1 MSPGQTNTKPD
12 KAELE
17 AAIDALL
24 KDIDTTCHRFENPAQ
39 AQDDDE
45 LAEYTRAAE
54 VANKARAASEPTPE
68 AAPATPAE
76 PSAQPSSEE
85 VGESAERAIEASA
98 EGMNALLEE
107 AADRLI
113 ESLEQEI
120 TPAVASEPEAATEP
134 EAAAEAESEA
144 EPTDEPATATITEPT
159 DGTDLIERA
168 LDSLLAETPEAGP
181 EAAVDPTAA
190 VGAPAPAEAAETT
203 VPEASIAEPET
214 PEPESVEPIS
224 PEPTRDVFA
233 DLDAAFDDLLDG
245 TFETA
250 DGQAVDTD
258 GVDTSPDRTLML
270 DTVAPATAAPSATP
284 ATPPSPEPVAPNAT
298 APAAAEAAAP
308 TTETS
313 TAQASVAPGV
323 TTPEVA
329 PESGPVRVPTK
340 KTKGRKL
347 AGALD
352 GFWLRVRPLLG
363 GAVRGVVGAVRPLGA
378 RALIVLSKPL
388 EGKPPQVRDS
398 IGWVALWTLFLA
410 VCVWAYAMLRPA
422 PVPPNDGRASA
433 VVTPD
438 TPRDP

>member
-24 KDIDTTCHRFENPAQ
+24 KDIDSTCHRFENPAQ
-39 AQDDDE
+39 AHDDDE
-45 LAEYTRAAE
+45 LAEYTRAVEA
-54 VANKARAASEPTPE
+54 ANKARAANESMPE
-68 AAPATPAE
+68 AAPATPAD

-168 LDSLLAETPEAGP
+168 LDSLLAETPEAEP

-214 PEPESVEPIS
+214 PEPESVEPIT

-270 DTVAPATAAPSATP
+270 DTAAPATAAPSATP

-298 APAAAEAAAP
+298 APVAAEAAAP

-313 TAQASVAPGV
+313 TAQASVAPVV
-323 TTPEVA
+323 TTPEAA

-352 GFWLRVRPLLG
+352 GFWLRVRPLLA

>member
-24 KDIDTTCHRFENPAQ
+24 KDIDSTCHRFENPAQ

-45 LAEYTRAAE
+45 LAEYTRAVEA
-54 VANKARAASEPTPE
+54 ANKARPASEPTPE
-68 AAPATPAE
+68 AAPSTPAE

-113 ESLEQEI
+113 ESLEQEMP
-120 TPAVASEPEAATEP
+120 PAVPSEPEAATES
-134 EAAAEAESEA
+134 EATAEAESEP
-144 EPTDEPATATITEPT
+144 EPTDEPETATITEPT

-181 EAAVDPTAA
+181 EAAVEPT
-190 VGAPAPAEAAETT
+190 GAEETT
-203 VPEASIAEPET
+203 TPVDTAEPVTSEPMT
-214 PEPESVEPIS
+214 PEPVTPEPVT

-270 DTVAPATAAPSATP
+270 DSATPSTAAPTATQ
-284 ATPPSPEPVAPNAT
+284 ASPPTPEPVAPKAT
-298 APAAAEAAAP
+298 LPAAAETAAP

-313 TAQASVAPGV
+313 TAQAQVAPVV
-323 TTPEVA
+323 TTPEAA

-352 GFWLRVRPLLG
+352 GFWLRVRPLLA
-363 GAVRGVVGAVRPLGA
+363 GAVRGVGGTVRPLGA

>member
-24 KDIDTTCHRFENPAQ
+24 KDIDTTCSRFENPAQ
-39 AQDDDE
+39 ALEDDE

-54 VANKARAASEPTPE
+54 AANKARSANQPTPE

-76 PSAQPSSEE
+76 PSAQPLPEE
-85 VGESAERAIEASA
+85 VSESAERAIVASA
-98 EGMNALLEE
+98 AGMNTLLEE

-113 ESLEQEI
+113 ESLEQEMA
-120 TPAVASEPEAATEP
+120 PAVPSEPEAAIEP
-134 EAAAEAESEA
+134 EAAAEAESEP
-144 EPTDEPATATITEPT
+144 EPTDEPDTATVTEPT
-159 DGTDLIERA
+159 DGTFLTERA
-168 LDSLLAETPEAGP
+168 LDSLLAETPEAEP
-181 EAAVDPTAA
+181 EAAVEPT
-190 VGAPAPAEAAETT
+190 VAEETPTPVDTAET
-203 VPEASIAEPET
+203 VT
-214 PEPESVEPIS
+214 PEPMT

-270 DTVAPATAAPSATP
+270 DSATPSIAAPSATP

-313 TAQASVAPGV
+313 TAQASV
-323 TTPEVA
+323 TPVDATREVA
-329 PESGPVRVPTK
+329 PKSRPVSVPAK
-340 KTKGRKL
+340 KTKGRRL
-347 AGALD
+347 AAALD
-352 GFWLRVRPLLG
+352 GLWLRVRPLLVG
-363 GAVRGVVGAVRPLGA
+363 TVRGVVDAVRPLGA
-378 RALIVLSKPL
+378 RALIVLSRPL
-388 EGKPPQVRDS
+388 DGKPPQVRDS

-433 VVTPD
+433 VVTPE
-438 TPRDP
+438 TPLDP

>member
-39 AQDDDE
+39 AQEDDE
-45 LAEYTRAAE
+45 LAEYTRAVEA
-54 VANKARAASEPTPE
+54 ANKARAASEPTSE

-76 PSAQPSSEE
+76 PSAHPSAEE

-113 ESLEQEI
+113 ESLEQEMA
-120 TPAVASEPEAATEP
+120 PAVPIEPEAAIEP
-134 EAAAEAESEA
+134 DAGAEAESEP
-144 EPTDEPATATITEPT
+144 EPTDEPDTATVTEPT

-168 LDSLLAETPEAGP
+168 LDSLLAETPEAEPG
-181 EAAVDPTAA
+181 AAVEPT
-190 VGAPAPAEAAETT
+190 VAEETPT
-203 VPEASIAEPET
+203 PVDTAEPVT
-214 PEPESVEPIS
+214 PEPMK

-270 DTVAPATAAPSATP
+270 DSATP
-284 ATPPSPEPVAPNAT
+284 SIAAPTATHASPPTPEPIAPKAN
-298 APAAAEAAAP
+298 APAAVEPAAQTPP
-308 TTETS
+308 TN
-313 TAQASVAPGV
+313 TAQASAAPVGA
-323 TTPEVA
+323 TTELA
-329 PESGPVRVPTK
+329 PESRPVSVPIK
-340 KTKGRKL
+340 KARARQL

-352 GFWLRVRPLLG
+352 GIWLRVRPLLT
-363 GAVRGVVGAVRPLGA
+363 GAVRGVGSRVRPLGA

>member
-24 KDIDTTCHRFENPAQ
+24 KDIDTTCSRFENPAQ
-39 AQDDDE
+39 AQEDDE

-54 VANKARAASEPTPE
+54 AANKARAANQPTPE
-68 AAPATPAE
+68 SAPAAPAE
-76 PSAQPSSEE
+76 PSAHPSPEE
-85 VGESAERAIEASA
+85 VSESAERAIVASA
-98 EGMNALLEE
+98 AGMNTLLEE

-120 TPAVASEPEAATEP
+120 TPVVPSESEGATEP
-134 EAAAEAESEA
+134 EAAPEA
-144 EPTDEPATATITEPT
+144 EPTDEQDTATDPT
-159 DGTDLIERA
+159 DATDLIERV
-168 LDSLLAETPEAGP
+168 LDSLTAETPEAEPVASVEPSVDSEAPASVDTTEP
-181 EAAVDPTAA
+181 EMPEPTAA
-190 VGAPAPAEAAETT
+190 KPA
-203 VPEASIAEPET
+203 
-214 PEPESVEPIS
+214 
-224 PEPTRDVFA
+224 RDVFA

-270 DTVAPATAAPSATP
+270 DSNAPATAAPSATP

-308 TTETS
+308 TTQTS
-313 TAQASVAPGV
+313 TAQAQV
-323 TTPEVA
+323 TPVDATGEVA
-329 PESGPVRVPTK
+329 PESRPVRVPAK
-340 KTKGRKL
+340 KTKGRRL
-347 AGALD
+347 AAALD
-352 GFWLRVRPLLG
+352 GFWLRVRPVLV
-363 GAVRGVVGAVRPLGA
+363 GAVRGVVDAVRPLGA
-378 RALIVLSKPL
+378 RALIVLSRPL